1 MTDPAT
7 GPGVQAAAVR
17 RVLPAVP
24 DVVYG
29 EWTEAAALSDWM
41 CPRPARPGP

>member
-1 MTDPAT
+1 
-7 GPGVQAAAVR
+7 
-17 RVLPAVP
+17 
-24 DVVYG
+24 VVYG